1 MTVVK
6 RLSWNSDRS
15 DYQATHIIGFT
26 QCKQAFQLSPHM
38 DMNTPRGGRVIRVK
52 CFDSAFRTAQIDV
65 EEREK
70 PFANAFAN
78 GNCRAMTRQ
87 EGFTNIQVIHP
98 IIAGVPTGSPLGELH
113 GWI

>member
-52 CFDSAFRTAQIDV
+52 CFGKELLSETPHPKGTESPIKTMLRWP
-65 EEREK
+65 EELAVCLPRRNPNASNDKKK
-70 PFANAFAN
+70 P
-78 GNCRAMTRQ
+78 
-87 EGFTNIQVIHP
+87 P
-98 IIAGVPTGSPLGELH
+98 
-113 GWI
+113 